1 MDDAPGLLDGICKVS
16 QVGRADG
23 YWWRERY
30 HPDGKGGVIPAGPD
44 KYCEYPANLIRIVQR
59 FLFGV
64 DLQVDG
70 SLVLRPTATVEFW
83 ERGFGQTVV
92 AGNRKLSYRMQRG
105 RTEGTYHGTAP
116 LRLGLR
122 FPPDMVPIP
131 DGVLVN
137 GRPVEMV
144 REQDLIFLVLQA
156 ASPQEP
162 SRFEVAWSKPEALAP
177 REAR

>member
-1 MDDAPGLLDGICKVS
+1 M
-16 QVGRADG
+16 
-23 YWWRERY
+23 
-30 HPDGKGGVIPAGPD
+30 
-44 KYCEYPANLIRIVQR
+44 
-59 FLFGV
+59 
-64 DLQVDG
+64 
-70 SLVLRPTATVEFW
+70 LRPTATAEFW

-92 AGNRKLSYRMQRG
+92 ACNRTLTYRMQRG

-131 DGVLVN
+131 DQVLVN
-137 GRPVEMV
+137 GRPVELV

-162 SRFEVAWSKPEALAP
+162 SRFKVAWSRPDALAP